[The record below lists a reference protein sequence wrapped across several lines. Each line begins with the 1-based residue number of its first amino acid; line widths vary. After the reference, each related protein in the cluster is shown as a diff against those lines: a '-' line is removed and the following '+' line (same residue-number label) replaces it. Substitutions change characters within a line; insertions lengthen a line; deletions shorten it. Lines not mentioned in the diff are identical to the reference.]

1 MALNINGTTGI
12 SGVDGSASAASI
24 AGTDANTGL
33 SFASDTVNINTGGS
47 TRVTVDSAGSVGI
60 GTSTPTSS
68 FSNADDLVVGDG
80 SGNRGMTILAGTS
93 GISGIEFSDGTG
105 SDATKTAGGIRYYH
119 SSDYMRFNTGG
130 GTERMRLRT
139 STGGLMIGADGT
151 NRIGEPNL
159 HVQNS
164 GASSNVA
171 SFYFSSSQDRDAIII
186 RHDGSSG
193 GTGRTMINFANS
205 SGNGVGNIRADGS
218 NTVYNTSSDYRLK
231 ENEVLIS
238 DGITRLKQL
247 KPYRFNFKI
256 TPSITQDGFFAHE
269 AKAVVPQA
277 VTGEKDETENVLY
290 KDDDS
295 IPEGKII
302 GDVKETIPKYQGIDH
317 SKLVPLLTAALQEAV
332 AKIEVLETK
341 VAALEAG

>member
-33 SFASDTVNINTGGS
+33 SFASDTVNINTGGA

-68 FSNADDLVVGDG
+68 FSNADDLVIGDG

-130 GTERMRLRT
+130 GTERMRIESGGNFLFQAT
-139 STGGLMIGADGT
+139 SSGQVGIMMFRSTTSPYPRIMHGGSGGSFAGHTLLEFRSTVDGVIGEIKQDGDGT
-151 NRIGEPNL
+151 ITY
-159 HVQNS
+159 
-164 GASSNVA
+164 A
-171 SFYFSSSQDRDAIII
+171 
-186 RHDGSSG
+186 
-193 GTGRTMINFANS
+193 
-205 SGNGVGNIRADGS
+205 
-218 NTVYNTSSDYRLK
+218 TSSDYRLK
-231 ENEVLIS
+231 ENIIDLT
-238 DGITRLKQL
+238 GAITRLKNL
-247 KPYRFNFKI
+247 KPRRFNFKKNSSL
-256 TPSITQDGFFAHE
+256 TKDGFLAHE
-269 AKAVVPQA
+269 LQEVIPEAVNGTKDEVVTEDSKANVPQLSEEE
-277 VTGEKDETENVLY
+277 V
-290 KDDDS
+290 
-295 IPEGKII
+295 GKP
-302 GDVKETIPKYQGIDH
+302 VYQTADLGRV
-317 SKLVPLLTAALQEAV
+317 VPLLTAALQEAI